1 MLENLA
7 ILAYLAA
14 NCFSVLSNQLL
25 KFFVFSNN
33 WILSDKL
40 RSFIPEGAC
49 SPVFTLQPEL
59 YVVIFHTNIITM
71 FVYVIIHFILKQ
83 KGRINFTLKETF
95 CTKEEIFQILL
106 FSIPI
111 LASSYKLYLAEKMD
125 FNRIEIAA
133 MIKPFCVSMLALVLL
148 KENFHFF
155 YIPFA
160 VSIVTGFIVS
170 NYSVLHL
177 NHFWLL
183 VSFIA
188 IASIGDTTRRYFCV
202 KKRDALQACCVEFS
216 IYFLYGALSLI
227 VLNKFSFSILFN
239 PLTWLISALTL
250 SHHFSLIF
258 GVKHAP
264 SVTALEFVNFS
275 KVIFTLIFSYLIF
288 SKEPTK
294 TGIIGAVI
302 IGITLVLFNRRLA
315 KEKNFKKEETLQ
327 ENKHI

>member
-1 MLENLA
+1 MLANLA

-25 KFFVFSNN
+25 KFFVRNN
-33 WILSDKL
+33 WLISDKA
-40 RSFIPEGAC
+40 RIFTPEGSFIPI
-49 SPVFTLQPEL
+49 STNQPEL

-71 FVYVIIHFILKQ
+71 FVYIIIHFILKQ

-148 KENFHFF
+148 KEKFHFF

-160 VSIVTGFIVS
+160 VSIVTGFIIS
-170 NYSVLHL
+170 NYSVLYL
-177 NHFWLL
+177 DHFWLL

-202 KKRDALQACCVEFS
+202 KKSDALQACCVEFS
-216 IYFLYGALSLI
+216 IYFLYGATSLI

-239 PLTWLISALTL
+239 PLTWLISAFTL

-288 SKEPTK
+288 SKQPTSL
-294 TGIIGAVI
+294 GVIGAVI

-315 KEKNFKKEETLQ
+315 MEKSFKKEETLQ
-327 ENKHI
+327 ENKNV

>member
-1 MLENLA
+1 MLAKLA
-7 ILAYLAA
+7 TLAYLAA

-25 KFFVFSNN
+25 KFFVRSN
-33 WILSDKL
+33 WILSDKMH
-40 RSFIPEGAC
+40 IPTTEG
-49 SPVFTLQPEL
+49 SLTPITVNQPEL
-59 YVVIFHTNIITM
+59 YVVIFHTNIINI
-71 FVYVIIHFILKQ
+71 FVYMIIHFILKK
-83 KGRINFTLKETF
+83 KGKIKFTVKETF

-148 KENFHFF
+148 KEKFHFF

-160 VSIVTGFIVS
+160 VSIVTGFIIS

-177 NHFWLL
+177 DHFWLL

-202 KKRDALQACCVEFS
+202 KKSDALQACCVEFS

-227 VLNKFSFSILFN
+227 VLNKFSFYILFN
-239 PLTWLISALTL
+239 PLTWLISAFTL
-250 SHHFSLIF
+250 LHHFSLIF

-288 SKEPTK
+288 SKEPTSS
-294 TGIIGAVI
+294 GIVGAVI
-302 IGITLVLFNRRLA
+302 IGVTLVLFNQRLA
-315 KEKNFKKEETLQ
+315 KEKNLKNEETTS
-327 ENKHI
+327 EK

>member
-49 SPVFTLQPEL
+49 SPVFTFQPEL

-148 KENFHFF
+148 KEKFHFF

-160 VSIVTGFIVS
+160 ISIVTGFIVS

-327 ENKHI
+327 ENKHD

>member
-49 SPVFTLQPEL
+49 SPVFTFQPEL

>member
-49 SPVFTLQPEL
+49 SPVFTYQPEL

-71 FVYVIIHFILKQ
+71 FVYIIIHFILKQ

-148 KENFHFF
+148 KEKTM
-155 YIPFA
+155 
-160 VSIVTGFIVS
+160 S
-170 NYSVLHL
+170 
-177 NHFWLL
+177 
-183 VSFIA
+183 
-188 IASIGDTTRRYFCV
+188 
-202 KKRDALQACCVEFS
+202 
-216 IYFLYGALSLI
+216 
-227 VLNKFSFSILFN
+227 
-239 PLTWLISALTL
+239 
-250 SHHFSLIF
+250 
-258 GVKHAP
+258 
-264 SVTALEFVNFS
+264 
-275 KVIFTLIFSYLIF
+275 
-288 SKEPTK
+288 TK
-294 TGIIGAVI
+294 IGAYRNRN
-302 IGITLVLFNRRLA
+302 TSPMNRRLPTEFFCLIA
-315 KEKNFKKEETLQ
+315 SPPF
-327 ENKHI
+327 HPPRRSDS

>member
-49 SPVFTLQPEL
+49 SPVFTFQPEL

-71 FVYVIIHFILKQ
+71 FVYIIIHFILKQ

>member
-1 MLENLA
+1 MLANLA

-25 KFFVFSNN
+25 KFFVRNN
-33 WILSDKL
+33 WILSDKG
-40 RSFIPEGAC
+40 RI
-49 SPVFTLQPEL
+49 FTPDGSLVSISTNQPEL
-59 YVVIFHTNIITM
+59 YIVIFHTNIITM
-71 FVYVIIHFILKQ
+71 FVYIIIHFILKQ
-83 KGRINFTLKETF
+83 KGRIKFTLKETF

-148 KENFHFF
+148 KEKFHFF

-177 NHFWLL
+177 DHFWLL

-202 KKRDALQACCVEFS
+202 KKSDALQACCVEFS
-216 IYFLYGALSLI
+216 IYFLYGVISLI
-227 VLNKFSFSILFN
+227 ALNKFSFSILLN
-239 PLTWLISALTL
+239 PLTWLISAFTL

-302 IGITLVLFNRRLA
+302 IGITLVLFNRKLA
-315 KEKNFKKEETLQ
+315 KQKNIKNDVTTLQ
-327 ENKHI
+327 ENKHD